1 MYAYQTTE
9 VADYASARLARGS
22 LGQDRALADV
32 HEATPRI
39 FHFPTRPA
47 RPTDRLLPSDLPAID
62 GEDAELTPATTRDA
76 ARLEIVG
83 SADGR
88 WFEAA
93 TAAETPSAPADVPD
107 DAKAPFALAFGRLV
121 CVLTALGSLGAM
133 ILIVT

>member
-1 MYAYQTTE
+1 MHRPGWLEAALDKTGRWLTYTKRRRGSSTFRRGPPRCPTLAGETP
-9 VADYASARLARGS
+9 SARR
-22 LGQDRALADV
+22 
-32 HEATPRI
+32 PRV
-39 FHFPTRPA
+39 
-47 RPTDRLLPSDLPAID
+47 LPAID